1 MIRIIKG
8 NVERIIEDKD
18 LETFKQDGFRI
29 INDVAG
35 DEDIHKKVPLNRM
48 KLEDLKSLAAE
59 LGLSAEGLNCDE
71 LRKIIKNAQE
81 GK

>member
-18 LETFKQDGFRI
+18 LEIFKQDGFRI

>member
-35 DEDIHKKVPLNRM
+35 DEDIHKVN
-48 KLEDLKSLAAE
+48 
-59 LGLSAEGLNCDE
+59 
-71 LRKIIKNAQE
+71 I
-81 GK
+81 